1 LKVQIQITGA
11 EQVSEALS
19 ATLHHQIIYRLQDHA
34 IDLAL
39 PSCKDGAIFVLAN
52 NQEYTPF
59 IVQIPRNISQQELQK
74 LVPMQWVTNYEK
86 LHMNQ
91 KPMKLTETTFRRST
105 DGTVKTIFKAPEDT
119 PSSSSSIF
127 QSLMISPVTKERKI
141 PLAGVFPDGKPLF
154 TDKVNGHFIW
164 DANPDLCDS
173 DCDCWRHTGD
183 SSDDEDEDDEDS
195 DPEDS
200 CKSPPSQ
207 HKRFG
212 PDNGPWIGIRNQREP
227 DPDWKFLRCLEI
239 LQQEESKTFEG
250 INIFRPSPVSHASPI
265 PCMMFNTASSE
276 DFPPLERKTDPVSRI
291 SSKPHVVSQEVG
303 ADGKMK
309 PLSQAEEVL
318 NWQTE
323 NARAQNSILQRLDQK
338 METISMHLEKSDEK
352 LQLLS
357 SKMRKYY
364 KQLSSEIS
372 RLEEEWKSMTFGE
385 ASHAKEREIRRLK
398 AQIKEMDDY
407 IAAKERQQADSF
419 PSLFNATQPYTS
431 FQNPSSYFQQKLTW
445 SLPTAS
451 PHRARQNPESSK
463 PKKEKT
469 QTFHLSSDESAKE
482 TQPSPLKRP
491 IVQEQFQDS

>member
-1 LKVQIQITGA
+1 
-11 EQVSEALS
+11 
-19 ATLHHQIIYRLQDHA
+19 
-34 IDLAL
+34 
-39 PSCKDGAIFVLAN
+39 
-52 NQEYTPF
+52 
-59 IVQIPRNISQQELQK
+59 
-74 LVPMQWVTNYEK
+74 
-86 LHMNQ
+86 
-91 KPMKLTETTFRRST
+91 
-105 DGTVKTIFKAPEDT
+105 
-119 PSSSSSIF
+119 
-127 QSLMISPVTKERKI
+127 MISPVIKERKI
-141 PLAGVFPDGKPLF
+141 PLAGVFPVGKPLF

-164 DANPDLCDS
+164 DINPDLCDS
-173 DCDCWRHTGD
+173 DCDCWKHTGD
-183 SSDDEDEDDEDS
+183 SSDDEDEDDEKS
-195 DPEDS
+195 DLEDS
-200 CKSPPSQ
+200 CKPPPSQ

-250 INIFRPSPVSHASPI
+250 FNVFRPSPVSHASPI

-276 DFPPLERKTDPVSRI
+276 DFPPLERKTDPVSKI

-303 ADGKMK
+303 ADGKTK

-398 AQIKEMDDY
+398 AQIKDIDDY
-407 IAAKERQQADSF
+407 IAAKERQQADTF

-431 FQNPSSYFQQKLTW
+431 FQNPSSYFQPKPTW

-451 PHRARQNPESSK
+451 PHRARQNPKKKK
-463 PKKEKT
+463 PK
-469 QTFHLSSDESAKE
+469 LSIC
-482 TQPSPLKRP
+482 PLKNLP
-491 IVQEQFQDS
+491 KKPNLLH

>member
-1 LKVQIQITGA
+1 LKVQIQIIGA
-11 EQVSEALS
+11 EQVSKALS

-39 PSCKDGAIFVLAN
+39 PSCKDGALFVLAN
-52 NQEYTPF
+52 NQEDTPS

-91 KPMKLTETTFRRST
+91 KPMKLTEATFRRSI
-105 DGTVKTIFKAPEDT
+105 DGTVRTIFKAPEDT

-141 PLAGVFPDGKPLF
+141 PLAGVFPDGRPLF
-154 TDKVNGHFIW
+154 TDKVIRHFIW
-164 DANPDLCDS
+164 DVNPDLCDS
-173 DCDCWRHTGD
+173 ACDYWKHTGD
-183 SSDDEDEDDEDS
+183 SSDDEDEDDEES
-195 DPEDS
+195 DHENS
-200 CKSPPSQ
+200 CKPPPSQ

-212 PDNGPWIGIRNQREP
+212 PDNGPWIGIRNHQEP

-239 LQQEESKTFEG
+239 LQQEESKTFERL
-250 INIFRPSPVSHASPI
+250 NVFRPSTVSHASPI

-276 DFPPLERKTDPVSRI
+276 DFPPLEKKTDPVSRI

-303 ADGKMK
+303 SDGKMK

-372 RLEEEWKSMTFGE
+372 RLDEEWKSMTFGE

-398 AQIKEMDDY
+398 AQIKELDDY
-407 IAAKERQQADSF
+407 ISAKERQQADSC
-419 PSLFNATQPYTS
+419 PSLFNAPSRILLSKILLLISSKSQLGHYLLPLLIEQGKTLNL
-431 FQNPSSYFQQKLTW
+431 QNPKKKKTKLFIC
-445 SLPTAS
+445 LPK
-451 PHRARQNPESSK
+451 NL
-463 PKKEKT
+463 PKKPNLL
-469 QTFHLSSDESAKE
+469 H
-482 TQPSPLKRP
+482 
-491 IVQEQFQDS
+491 